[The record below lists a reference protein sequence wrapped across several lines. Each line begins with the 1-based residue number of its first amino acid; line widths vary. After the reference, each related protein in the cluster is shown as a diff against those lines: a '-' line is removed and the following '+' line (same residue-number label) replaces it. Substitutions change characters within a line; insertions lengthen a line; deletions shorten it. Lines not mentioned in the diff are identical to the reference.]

1 MSRDLDKFYT
11 KESIVIKL
19 LNVIKKKINIKTC
32 DLIIE
37 PSAGN
42 GVFLNNLIEIY
53 KDNKIL
59 AFDIKP
65 ENKKIIKKDF
75 LTIDNNKYDD
85 KIIHFIGNPPFGS
98 QSSLAKQFIKK
109 CILMNAN
116 TISFILAK
124 SFKKDSVKK
133 IFPLN
138 YSLLY
143 QIDIKDDAFLLDG
156 NNYSVPCVFQIWCK
170 NTKLRKPV
178 KILVSKNF
186 VFCKKNDNP
195 TYSIRRIGWYAG
207 KISRDINKSEN
218 SHYFIKL
225 NKNINRKN
233 FYNSYV
239 KKIFFL
245 HNDTVGPRSI
255 SKNELIKKT
264 NFI

>member
-53 KDNKIL
+53 
-59 AFDIKP
+59 
-65 ENKKIIKKDF
+65 
-75 LTIDNNKYDD
+75 KYDD